1 MVCLVV
7 CSMIC
12 CVPRGQTNHPAPN
25 PRSRQT
31 SPVITTTAHVGWAV
45 SLARVARIPSMV
57 LVSVRN
63 SFRRRA
69 VSLRS
74 AFSVAA
80 AVVTASLASSSA
92 TTATAMT
99 GSGDVSESNISPPI
113 LLPLLVWRDPHP
125 QTRPARVFAIF
136 DGLEDLVDLLLQ
148 AATGFAS
155 REAFPGW
162 RPRWFNVDPV
172 LASFDQERLGSD
184 IRGRRAA
191 FAERRIG
198 GFNEGLGLDLAGI
211 AFEAR
216 EAGLERV
223 SLPVQLLDVLSWR
236 RRGNGV
242 LPCLPNALQDLGMV
256 HAGSDAYRLLALL
269 PGGGRVSLFDGVV
282 CSMGSVVVE
291 HLAPGLGDDALV
303 LRFIRVRRQ
312 CPGFWLSLKATGCEG
327 PRMKPGGDPVD
338 LQIGILDV
346 GIRYAL
352 PLGFAKTGQRFG
364 LLRPAPFGMRRV
376 VALKELLGAAVDPVQ
391 GASTPEAVHVGIGPT
406 PGRGRF
412 MHRPDVDVLCA
423 EVEVKQVPRGSKLLL
438 AGELTREGELPFDIR
453 RAIGSLVFF
462 GSRQVGACILRP
474 ARQIGRALVDQVI
487 PESLGAGCLVQM
499 VHPCLCWSVGAF
511 PADVLHPLR
520 RTRFPTPTLKRRA
533 LKAPHRHHVT
543 SWLVGPLS
551 LFPVRETPNKP

>member
-191 FAERRIG
+191 FAERRIAR
-198 GFNEGLGLDLAGI
+198 LHLD
-211 AFEAR
+211 R
-216 EAGLERV
+216 
-223 SLPVQLLDVLSWR
+223 
-236 RRGNGV
+236 
-242 LPCLPNALQDLGMV
+242 
-256 HAGSDAYRLLALL
+256 
-269 PGGGRVSLFDGVV
+269 
-282 CSMGSVVVE
+282 
-291 HLAPGLGDDALV
+291 HLAWQNRAGHPS
-303 LRFIRVRRQ
+303 
-312 CPGFWLSLKATGCEG
+312 LSLCGVT
-327 PRMKPGGDPVD
+327 VW
-338 LQIGILDV
+338 
-346 GIRYAL
+346 
-352 PLGFAKTGQRFG
+352 QRFRHISRSRACE
-364 LLRPAPFGMRRV
+364 LRNEPGAPSGPPLAARSVDSDTTHARRPED
-376 VALKELLGAAVDPVQ
+376 VARHDP
-391 GASTPEAVHVGIGPT
+391 
-406 PGRGRF
+406 
-412 MHRPDVDVLCA
+412 
-423 EVEVKQVPRGSKLLL
+423 
-438 AGELTREGELPFDIR
+438 
-453 RAIGSLVFF
+453 
-462 GSRQVGACILRP
+462 
-474 ARQIGRALVDQVI
+474 
-487 PESLGAGCLVQM
+487 
-499 VHPCLCWSVGAF
+499 
-511 PADVLHPLR
+511 
-520 RTRFPTPTLKRRA
+520 
-533 LKAPHRHHVT
+533 KAPYPCAAMPR
-543 SWLVGPLS
+543 LP
-551 LFPVRETPNKP
+551 

>member
-155 REAFPGW
+155 REAFPYW
-162 RPRWFNVDPV
+162 RPSIRSAWV
-172 LASFDQERLGSD
+172 LTS
-184 IRGRRAA
+184 AA
-191 FAERRIG
+191 GERR
-198 GFNEGLGLDLAGI
+198 
-211 AFEAR
+211 
-216 EAGLERV
+216 
-223 SLPVQLLDVLSWR
+223 LPRDV
-236 RRGNGV
+236 
-242 LPCLPNALQDLGMV
+242 
-256 HAGSDAYRLLALL
+256 
-269 PGGGRVSLFDGVV
+269 
-282 CSMGSVVVE
+282 
-291 HLAPGLGDDALV
+291 
-303 LRFIRVRRQ
+303 
-312 CPGFWLSLKATGCEG
+312 
-327 PRMKPGGDPVD
+327 
-338 LQIGILDV
+338 
-346 GIRYAL
+346 
-352 PLGFAKTGQRFG
+352 
-364 LLRPAPFGMRRV
+364 
-376 VALKELLGAAVDPVQ
+376 
-391 GASTPEAVHVGIGPT
+391 
-406 PGRGRF
+406 
-412 MHRPDVDVLCA
+412 
-423 EVEVKQVPRGSKLLL
+423 
-438 AGELTREGELPFDIR
+438 
-453 RAIGSLVFF
+453 
-462 GSRQVGACILRP
+462 
-474 ARQIGRALVDQVI
+474 
-487 PESLGAGCLVQM
+487 
-499 VHPCLCWSVGAF
+499 
-511 PADVLHPLR
+511 
-520 RTRFPTPTLKRRA
+520 
-533 LKAPHRHHVT
+533 
-543 SWLVGPLS
+543 
-551 LFPVRETPNKP
+551 